1 MGVCSG
7 EYCGGR
13 EGLKR
18 YQLRAFVESA
28 VQKGIH
34 FGKVSLVPNQM
45 SISWEQVCVAFLCIL
60 TLQLFSHFIPYTHI
74 PVMIWM
80 DKVLSFARE
89 KSH

>member
-1 MGVCSG
+1 MLFFGRWGFFSSG

-18 YQLRAFVESA
+18 SQLRAFVESA

-45 SISWEQVCVAFLCIL
+45 SISWEQVCVAFSLYTDPPAIL
-60 TLQLFSHFIPYTHI
+60 PLHTLYSHSCN
-74 PVMIWM
+74 
-80 DKVLSFARE
+80 DLDG
-89 KSH
+89 